1 MSYIE
6 LIQKVLE
13 YIYDNLNKYQN
24 IIDLPRFDYM
34 YFDFS
39 DNQKN
44 MILKSIEAFYDTLK
58 YWEENVVSY
67 LKN

>member
-44 MILKSIEAFYDTLK
+44 MILKSIEAFYNKLK
-58 YWEENVVSY
+58 Y
-67 LKN
+67 